1 MRVYDI
7 LTEKDE
13 ELQVIAPTAPLLDAI
28 NTLNGHNIGSLLV
41 MENEQLVGIITERDV
56 LHATA
61 RHGSDFLNYTVS
73 DVMTRDLITC
83 EREADLDD
91 IMGLMTDKRIR
102 HLPVVE
108 EGELLGIIS
117 IGDVVK
123 ARLKETQRDAQYMKD
138 YIQGVR

>member
-7 LTEKDE
+7 LNQKQESLHT
-13 ELQVIAPTAPLLDAI
+13 ISPSANLLEAI
-28 NTLNGHNIGSLLV
+28 NILNGHNIGSLLV
-41 MENEQLVGIITERDV
+41 LENEQLAGIITERDI

-61 RHGSDFLNYTVS
+61 RHGGDFTQYSVN
-73 DVMTRDLITC
+73 DIMTKDLITC
-83 EREADLDD
+83 AREADLED
-91 IMGLMTDKRIR
+91 IMALMTEKRIR

-108 EGELLGIIS
+108 DDELLGIIS

-123 ARLKETQRDAQYMKD
+123 ARLKETQRDMKYMKD

>member
-7 LTEKDE
+7 LGEKDQ
-13 ELQVIAPTAPLLDAI
+13 ELQVIAPTAPLLEAI

-41 MENEQLVGIITERDV
+41 VENDALAGIITERDI

-61 RHGSDFLNYTVS
+61 RHGSDFLNYSVS

-83 EREADLDD
+83 EREADLGD

-123 ARLKETQRDAQYMKD
+123 AQLKETQRDAQYMKD

>member
-7 LTEKDE
+7 LNVKEKSLYKISPDA
-13 ELQVIAPTAPLLDAI
+13 ELMEAI
-28 NTLNGHNIGSLLV
+28 DLLNGENIGSLLV
-41 MENEQLVGIITERDV
+41 MNDKQLVGIITERDI

-61 RHGSDFLNYTVS
+61 RHGSDFVEYSVN
-73 DVMTRDLITC
+73 DIMTKDLITC
-83 EREADLDD
+83 EREADLED
-91 IMGLMTDKRIR
+91 IMALMTEKRIR

-108 EGELLGIIS
+108 NGELLGIIS

-123 ARLKETQRDAQYMKD
+123 ARLKETQRDMKYMKD